1 MASKDGYPLLYAIG
15 VATDAATTDA
25 ATIAVPVPGNSSIAV
40 RRVTVYNSRILAT
53 EATADNSTGTI
64 GVFTAA
70 GGGGVTIVANAAM
83 TTLTGNTVVSDRTVA
98 ATALTPK
105 VTASTLYI
113 RVGTASGVT
122 GSGVDVAIEYS
133 VLPNYP

>member
-53 EATADNSTGTI
+53 EATANNATATF
-64 GVFTAA
+64 GVFTGA
-70 GGGGVTIVANAAM
+70 GGTGVTIVADAAM
-83 TTLTGNTVVSDRTVA
+83 AALTGNTVVNAATVA
-98 ATALTPK
+98 ATATTPK
-105 VTASTLYI
+105 VTAANLYI
-113 RVGTASGVT
+113 RIGTASGVA
-122 GSGVDVAIEYS
+122 GSGIDVMIEYS

>member
-1 MASKDGYPLLYAIG
+1 MPMKDGYPHLYAIG
-15 VATDAATTDA
+15 VPTATAATDAATVTLP
-25 ATIAVPVPGNSSIAV
+25 IPGNCSVAV

-70 GGGGVTIVANAAM
+70 SGGGVTIVANAAM
-83 TTLTGNTVVSDRTVA
+83 TTLVDNTIVSDRTVA

-113 RVGTASGVT
+113 RVGTASGVA
-122 GSGVDVAIEYS
+122 GSGVDVCIEYS